1 MPKIFHTDNL
11 PPLIG
16 PWENLLVYNGFD
28 CGVTAEVAEVLT
40 AQMDEPA
47 KLLENFAYACHAP
60 ALVMMRRGIKIDLA
74 KRSELIEKYS
84 ETYEKVYQL
93 LSRIGFEGFGINL
106 MAKRDVS
113 RGQLKRLLYEGLK
126 LPIQYSYDKATKE
139 RKVSV
144 NRESLEKLEAEYAI
158 ARPLIFLVKSLRDTL
173 KKLQILQTAIDP
185 DGRMRCSYQVSGPYT
200 GRWASNDS
208 AFYTG
213 TNLQNIA
220 DLMREMFVAD
230 DGWKMGNVD
239 LKQAEAKCVAY
250 DAEDEYYIDAC
261 LSGDIHTYVAKLCY
275 PDVNWP
281 NDLVA
286 SRKLAEEKFYRDF
299 SRRDLSKRGAHAS
312 NYYAKP
318 FTISRHLKIS
328 MPVAVQFQTNYFR
341 AFPGIPNWHMR
352 IARDIATSN
361 CIVTPTGRRIFF
373 FGSPYIDDT
382 LKNAIAAGPQSMTGD
397 ILNTGLWKLWANLE
411 SKHPDRFQ
419 ILGQIHDA
427 VLFQY
432 RPAWEEWVL
441 KRVCEEIRIPLM
453 VRGREMVLDPDV
465 SVGWNWR
472 KQGFDKKTK
481 QVVNLHG
488 LAEWKGSDAR
498 RAPDPAKAPSL
509 LSRRICQTY

>member
-1 MPKIFHTDNL
+1 MPKIFHTDDL
-11 PPLIG
+11 PLASG
-16 PWENLLVYNGFD
+16 PWERLLIYNGFD
-28 CGVTAEVAEVLT
+28 CGVTAEVAEVLD
-40 AQMDEPA
+40 AQLDEPA
-47 KLLENFAYACHAP
+47 RLLENYSYACHAP
-60 ALVMMRRGIKIDLA
+60 ALVMMQRGIKVDMN
-74 KRSELIEKYS
+74 KRSELIAKYG
-84 ETYEKVYQL
+84 ETYTKVFRL
-93 LSRIGFEGFGINL
+93 LERIGFEGFGIKL
-106 MAKRDVS
+106 MAERDVS
-113 RGQLKRLLYEGLK
+113 RVQLTRLLYEGLK
-126 LPIQYSYDKATKE
+126 LPVQYAYDKVKKE

-144 NRESLEKLEAEYAI
+144 GREALEKLEAEYDI
-158 ARPLIFLVKSLRDTL
+158 ARPLISLVKALRDTL

-213 TNLQNIA
+213 TNMQNIA

-250 DAEDEYYIDAC
+250 DAEDENYIHAC

-275 PDVNWP
+275 PNLDWP
-281 NDLVA
+281 SDLKLA
-286 SRKLAEEKFYRDF
+286 RKLAEEKFYRDF

-312 NYYAKP
+312 NYYAKA
-318 FTISRHLKIS
+318 FTIARHLKIS
-328 MPVAVQFQTNYFR
+328 MPVAVEFQSSYFT

-352 IARDIATSN
+352 VIRDIQTTNS
-361 CIVTPTGRRIFF
+361 IITPTGRRIYF
-373 FGSPYIDDT
+373 FGNPFIEDT
-382 LKNAIAAGPQSMTGD
+382 AKNAIAAGPQSMTGD

-411 SKHPDRFQ
+411 SPYPDRFQ

-441 KRVCEEIRIPLM
+441 DRVCEEIRLPLM
-453 VRGREMVLDPDV
+453 VHGREMVLDPDV

-472 KQGFDKKTK
+472 KQGFDKKSSS
-481 QVVNLHG
+481 VVNLHG

-498 RAPDPAKAPSL
+498 RAPEPTPTPSL
-509 LSRRICQTY
+509 LSRRICETY